1 MEHRYDTVIIGAGP
15 AGMACAV
22 TMQHRGARL
31 CVIDRAVF
39 PRKKACAGLVTAKT
53 YKLIKLLCGSKDINK
68 LFCAKSSNV
77 RLFRKNELLVEAPLE
92 NAVRLVDREVFD
104 NALVNT
110 YKALGGTIIEGVGVI
125 HIDYENN
132 RIRLANGDSVT
143 YRNLIFAD
151 GALSR
156 ARKLLNVNK
165 TKMAIG
171 IEAFIPAK
179 NTETDFV
186 DLYFDYLADGYAWA
200 FPHGDTICV
209 GAACSYEKRVN
220 YREVFDNIIA
230 DMGYD
235 PAGAKYIG
243 AFLPY
248 GLVMPQEDLPDNV
261 ILIGDAGGFT
271 DPISGEGLYMA
282 MRTGILAAK
291 AVLTPDP
298 KKNYL
303 DSVQPLTRIIKDG
316 KKVQK
321 TFYAPAVQKIFYR
334 KVKDNKKAVSFFF
347 EHQVENY
354 GYEYRRMSQLYRDY
368 KKS

>member
-1 MEHRYDTVIIGAGP
+1 M
-15 AGMACAV
+15 
-22 TMQHRGARL
+22 
-31 CVIDRAVF
+31 
-39 PRKKACAGLVTAKT
+39 
-53 YKLIKLLCGSKDINK
+53 
-68 LFCAKSSNV
+68 
-77 RLFRKNELLVEAPLE
+77 
-92 NAVRLVDREVFD
+92 
-104 NALVNT
+104 
-110 YKALGGTIIEGVGVI
+110 
-125 HIDYENN
+125 
-132 RIRLANGDSVT
+132 
-143 YRNLIFAD
+143 
-151 GALSR
+151 
-156 ARKLLNVNK
+156 
-165 TKMAIG
+165 
-171 IEAFIPAK
+171 
-179 NTETDFV
+179 
-186 DLYFDYLADGYAWA
+186 
-200 FPHGDTICV
+200 
-209 GAACSYEKRVN
+209 N

-303 DSVQPLTRIIKDG
+303 DSVQPLMRIIKDG

-354 GYEYRRMSQLYRDY
+354 GYEYRRMNQLYRDY